1 MRKRGRPHAEVRAVV
16 VVIKLTLRPGRDSD
30 LIAMFRNTTRGQ
42 RGRVVMGALRGR
54 PQAHAQAN
62 ANAANAANEPQGDD
76 AGSLAGMLM

>member
-1 MRKRGRPHAEVRAVV
+1 MRKRGRPQAEVRAVV

-42 RGRVVMGALRGR
+42 RQRMVMGALRGR
-54 PQAHAQAN
+54 PQ

-76 AGSLAGMLM
+76 AGDAGSLAGMLM

>member
-1 MRKRGRPHAEVRAVV
+1 MRKRGRPQAEVRAVV

-42 RGRVVMGALRGR
+42 RQRMVIGALRGR
-54 PQAHAQAN
+54 PQTH
-62 ANAANAANEPQGDD
+62 ANAANEPQGDD

>member
-42 RGRVVMGALRGR
+42 RQRMVMGALRGR
-54 PQAHAQAN
+54 PQANAQ
-62 ANAANAANEPQGDD
+62 ANAANEPQGD

>member
-1 MRKRGRPHAEVRAVV
+1 MRKRGRPQAEVRAVV

-42 RGRVVMGALRGR
+42 RQRMVMGALRGR
-54 PQAHAQAN
+54 PQAN

-76 AGSLAGMLM
+76 AGDAGSLAGMLM